1 MLVLGCVCLYDMQL
15 SRAAIGSYGWVTQNP
30 EMIGK
35 TSFLV
40 LVLGGCQLGSPVH
53 PRAGSCSDFPL
64 EGQLS
69 RKIWLGHIPMSGSGS
84 CQALAASLL
93 PNASPAG
100 SQTFGPPLG
109 GAPEEPAVHGGEP
122 WGCLYVGVRVWMG
135 LGLLVPCP
143 DWPSGRAPCSPTPY
157 SLGQGGCPP
166 HVGVRDPAPQGVHT
180 SPPGEGGPGA

>member
-53 PRAGSCSDFPL
+53 PRARSCSDFPL

-69 RKIWLGHIPMSGSGS
+69 WKIWLGHIPMSGSES
-84 CQALAASLL
+84 CQAWLL
-93 PNASPAG
+93 L
-100 SQTFGPPLG
+100 F
-109 GAPEEPAVHGGEP
+109 
-122 WGCLYVGVRVWMG
+122 
-135 LGLLVPCP
+135 
-143 DWPSGRAPCSPTPY
+143 SPTPLQQGARH
-157 SLGQGGCPP
+157 LGHPWGELLRSRLSMAGSHGAACMWESGCGWGWDCWSPVLTGLQAELHAHPP
-166 HVGVRDPAPQGVHT
+166 PTHSGKEGALHT
-180 SPPGEGGPGA
+180 LV